1 MSNKIAELPQGNG
14 NGGASLYSP
23 DCDPQPRPPEH
34 LGSHSGKGNDNKD
47 LGSVIVNGFITM
59 DKFCVH
65 LVVTYP
71 FSLVASKYMIIQ
83 FIFAITLE
91 IIFNP
96 KKRRLSARRLSL
108 SEVIKSGS
116 LFISSKGIGWTSWKK
131 RWFILTRSSLVFFR
145 NDPNALS
152 QKGSEVNLTLGG
164 IDLNNS
170 GSVVVKADKK
180 LLTVQFPDILDGRA
194 FTLKAETT
202 EDLYEWKNALE
213 DALAQAPSAGN
224 VNGEN
229 GDFNNDQFDSLD
241 LSLDQLKDVKERRD
255 STKSTV
261 IGRPILLALEDTDG
275 TPTFLE
281 KALRFIELHGAKVE
295 GILRQA
301 ADVEHVKH
309 RVHEY
314 EEGNTEFSEEEDA
327 HVIADCVKYVI
338 RELPS
343 SPVPASCCKALLE
356 ACRTG
361 RANRVSA
368 MRIAIWDTFPEPN
381 RYLLQRILLMMQA
394 VASHKA
400 ENKMSSSAVAA
411 CMAPLLL
418 RPLLAGDCEIENDF
432 DVGGD
437 DSAQLLQAAAAA
449 NHAQAIVITLL
460 DEYGSIFGEG
470 SEYPGPEMF
479 TDSEESGSECEEVTD
494 DDLSYDDDDYYDDEE
509 DESIQESEVDDDD
522 IISETDSENG
532 DSMANDKYDDK
543 DHCLS
548 SSKSTKVS
556 EYEEADQVLSPI
568 KNAYADKSNKPVDI
582 VQDFSTDQNTMNNSN
597 CPSSSRM
604 EKSITVPNGPAP
616 RRCTIFG
623 RTAARKNLSME
634 YISYPDEDEV
644 VIERLEAIKTKLQCQ
659 ISEEVEV
666 NTQLQS
672 DVEKRKKALQ
682 ERRLTLEKDVARLQ
696 DQLQKEK
703 NSRATLEAGL
713 RFPQKPLSDLTV
725 IDEKTKADLDELV
738 LIEVDLTNLEQK
750 IDELGMRL
758 NGDYKMINF
767 TIFTGYL
774 FDRKN
779 KPDTEV
785 AATLQSQSSISKQDT
800 HFTGAENLSEKKPE
814 SMHLP
819 NKHSLTSKK
828 SGTWSESFAYE
839 WNSLIIDLIVLDRLV
854 DEMVQQQGASST
866 PSALT
871 RLSSKLNFLKDHR
884 SLPVSNEGQESPKVE
899 KVSELLLPLP
909 SPKKSRGFEFHL
921 SLGSPSKSR
930 GYEFFLPL
938 LSPRF
943 NKSRG
948 CEVQSPKGPGKEVQ
962 SLNHTEKLRKSDSQ
976 PDHIPDRENQDL
988 PLYLRR
994 GKSEG
999 HYHT

>member
-1 MSNKIAELPQGNG
+1 MSYKSAELPQGNG
-14 NGGASLYSP
+14 NGGASLPST
-23 DCDPQPRPPEH
+23 DSDPQPRPPEYLH
-34 LGSHSGKGNDNKD
+34 SHSGNGNDN
-47 LGSVIVNGFITM
+47 M
-59 DKFCVH
+59 
-65 LVVTYP
+65 
-71 FSLVASKYMIIQ
+71 
-83 FIFAITLE
+83 
-91 IIFNP
+91 
-96 KKRRLSARRLSL
+96 
-108 SEVIKSGS
+108 VIKSGS

-145 NDPNALS
+145 SDPNALS
-152 QKGSEVNLTLGG
+152 QKGSEVSLTLGG
-164 IDLNNS
+164 IDLNDS

-180 LLTVQFPDILDGRA
+180 LLTVQFPDIRDGRA

-224 VNGEN
+224 VKGEN
-229 GDFNNDQFDSLD
+229 EDLKNDQFDSLD
-241 LSLDQLKDVKERRD
+241 ICLDQLKDVKERRD
-255 STKSTV
+255 PMKSMV

-275 TPTFLE
+275 SPTFLE
-281 KALRFIELHGAKVE
+281 KALRFIEVHGAKVE

-309 RVHEY
+309 RVREY

-509 DESIQESEVDDDD
+509 DESIHESEVDIDHDDDD
-522 IISETDSENG
+522 IVSETDSENG
-532 DSMANDKYDDK
+532 DSIANGKYDDK

-548 SSKSTKVS
+548 SSSSKSPKVC
-556 EYEEADQVLSPI
+556 EYDEVDQVLSPI
-568 KNAYADKSNKPVDI
+568 KNAYADKSIKPVDI
-582 VQDFSTDQNTMNNSN
+582 VGDFSTYQNTMNNSS
-597 CPSSSRM
+597 CPSPSSRM
-604 EKSITVPNGPAP
+604 EKCITVSKGPAR

-623 RTAARKNLSME
+623 RTSARKNLSMD
-634 YISYPDEDEV
+634 YISYPDEDEAE
-644 VIERLEAIKTKLQCQ
+644 IERLEAVKAELQCQ
-659 ISEEVEV
+659 IREEVKV
-666 NTQLQS
+666 NTKLQS

-682 ERRLTLEKDVARLQ
+682 ERRLTLAKDVARLQ
-696 DQLQKEK
+696 EQLQKEK
-703 NSRATLEAGL
+703 SSRATIEAGL
-713 RFPQKPLSDLTV
+713 RFPQKPLSDLTI

-738 LIEVDLTNLEQK
+738 LIEVDVTNLEQK
-750 IDELGMRL
+750 IYELGVRL
-758 NGDYKMINF
+758 NVHLERYGSMLDCFNQPQQISNHEGNLKS
-767 TIFTGYL
+767 
-774 FDRKN
+774 
-779 KPDTEV
+779 KPDSEV
-785 AATLQSQSSISKQDT
+785 AATLQCQSSISKKDT
-800 HFTGAENLSEKKPE
+800 HFTEAENLSEKKPE
-814 SMHLP
+814 SMPLP
-819 NKHSLTSKK
+819 NKDSPTSKK
-828 SGTWSESFAYE
+828 SGTWGE
-839 WNSLIIDLIVLDRLV
+839 
-854 DEMVQQQGASST
+854 GASST
-866 PSALT
+866 TCALT
-871 RLSSKLNFLKDHR
+871 KLSSKLNFLKDHR
-884 SLPVSNEGQESPKVE
+884 CHSNEGQASPKRE
-899 KVSELLLPLP
+899 NVSELLLPLP

-921 SLGSPSKSR
+921 PLRSPSKSR

-948 CEVQSPKGPGKEVQ
+948 GEIQSPKGPSKEVQ
-962 SLNHTEKLRKSDSQ
+962 SLNHTENLRKSDSQ
-976 PDHIPDRENQDL
+976 PDHISDRQNQHL

-999 HYHT
+999 HHHT

>member
-34 LGSHSGKGNDNKD
+34 LGSHSGKGNDNK
-47 LGSVIVNGFITM
+47 
-59 DKFCVH
+59 
-65 LVVTYP
+65 
-71 FSLVASKYMIIQ
+71 
-83 FIFAITLE
+83 
-91 IIFNP
+91 
-96 KKRRLSARRLSL
+96 
-108 SEVIKSGS
+108 VIKSGS

-758 NGDYKMINF
+758 NVHLERNYGSILDR
-767 TIFTGYL
+767 
-774 FDRKN
+774 FDQPQQISNHEGNLKN

-828 SGTWSESFAYE
+828 SGTWSE
-839 WNSLIIDLIVLDRLV
+839 
-854 DEMVQQQGASST
+854 GASST

>member
-1 MSNKIAELPQGNG
+1 MEKMVTSIMI
-14 NGGASLYSP
+14 SLI
-23 DCDPQPRPPEH
+23 H
-34 LGSHSGKGNDNKD
+34 LTF
-47 LGSVIVNGFITM
+47 LWISV
-59 DKFCVH
+59 
-65 LVVTYP
+65 
-71 FSLVASKYMIIQ
+71 
-83 FIFAITLE
+83 
-91 IIFNP
+91 
-96 KKRRLSARRLSL
+96 
-108 SEVIKSGS
+108 
-116 LFISSKGIGWTSWKK
+116 
-131 RWFILTRSSLVFFR
+131 
-145 NDPNALS
+145 
-152 QKGSEVNLTLGG
+152 
-164 IDLNNS
+164 
-170 GSVVVKADKK
+170 
-180 LLTVQFPDILDGRA
+180 
-194 FTLKAETT
+194 
-202 EDLYEWKNALE
+202 
-213 DALAQAPSAGN
+213 
-224 VNGEN
+224 
-229 GDFNNDQFDSLD
+229 
-241 LSLDQLKDVKERRD
+241 LKDVKERRD

-758 NGDYKMINF
+758 NVHLERNYGSILDR
-767 TIFTGYL
+767 
-774 FDRKN
+774 FDQPQQISNHEGNLKN

-828 SGTWSESFAYE
+828 SGTWSE
-839 WNSLIIDLIVLDRLV
+839 
-854 DEMVQQQGASST
+854 QGASST